1 MPLNLRSNHRQG
13 VEGKPGSIKV
23 VMYHQII
30 GDEDPA
36 PHLWFRLRVS
46 RFREHL
52 GWLDRRGFTTITF
65 EDYRLF
71 QQGVLNLPKR
81 PVILTFDDGYYDN
94 YKYAFPLL
102 KQYGMKAVMF
112 VLGNRKITQNTWDR
126 DPALSGER
134 LMSDHEVIEMH
145 QAGFEIGAHS
155 YSHARLTE
163 LPRVAAWEEI
173 YYSRMRLEALLNS
186 PVNSF
191 AYPFGI
197 LNQDI
202 KSMVIDAGYTHACS
216 VFSGPP
222 TFDSDSFEIRR
233 MTILH
238 STGSAGLGARLLLP
252 YPHYQWTRW
261 KVVGLLKTAREK
273 VQPSIR
279 MLENVG
285 QQVRIA
291 EQAGHGAPE
300 KALPSMK
307 TISQSQETAG
317 S

>member
-1 MPLNLRSNHRQG
+1 MALNMRNNHQHG
-13 VEGKPGSIKV
+13 VEGNPASIKV
-23 VMYHQII
+23 VMYHQIVS
-30 GDEDPA
+30 DEDTA
-36 PHLWFRLRVS
+36 PPMWYRLPVGK
-46 RFREHL
+46 FHEHL
-52 GWLDRRGFTTITF
+52 EWLDRRGFTTITF

-71 QQGVLNLPKR
+71 RQGILNLPRR

-102 KQYGMKAVMF
+102 KQFGMRAVMF

-126 DPALSGER
+126 DPVLSGER
-134 LMSDHEVIEMH
+134 LMTDHEIIEMH

-155 YSHARLTE
+155 YSHARLTD

-197 LNQDI
+197 LNREI
-202 KSMVIDAGYTHACS
+202 KGMVVDAGYTHACS
-216 VFSGPP
+216 VFSGPA

-233 MTILH
+233 MTITN
-238 STGSAGLGARLLLP
+238 STGRAGLGVRLLLP

-261 KVVGLLKTAREK
+261 KVGGLLKVARAK
-273 VQPSIR
+273 FQPSLLLPGTR
-279 MLENVG
+279 QDVRVVEHEQQGTVG
-285 QQVRIA
+285 EGI
-291 EQAGHGAPE
+291 
-300 KALPSMK
+300 PSMK
-307 TISQSQETAG
+307 TFPQSQESAG